1 MPMYGKSRIDHA
13 TGGGSLGI
21 PKRSPPSFPRWLSNK
36 GEHMSQFDMS
46 EPYIVGDD
54 FISSPLF
61 CYECE
66 SPVLWLAPD
75 GRCSN
80 CTRCTSDEISDE
92 NVQ

>member
-1 MPMYGKSRIDHA
+1 
-13 TGGGSLGI
+13 
-21 PKRSPPSFPRWLSNK
+21 
-36 GEHMSQFDMS
+36 MSQFNIS

-66 SPVLWLAPD
+66 SPVVWLAPD
-75 GRCSN
+75 GRCTH
-80 CTRCTSDEISDE
+80 CTRCTPDEVSGE